1 MGNFAWDEPR
11 YALGVAEMDATH
23 RAFVELV
30 DRLCDADEAS
40 FPALFAELHEHTR
53 AHFFAEDAKMKATR
67 FNAIGEH
74 ISEHQRVLIELR
86 TFNRSVQAGKMRMAR
101 AYVRENLKEW
111 FGLHL
116 ATMDSALAAHLKKL
130 EADKAVSA

>member
-1 MGNFAWDEPR
+1 MGNFVWDPSR
-11 YALGVAEMDATH
+11 HALGVAAMDSTH
-23 RAFVELV
+23 QVFVELV
-30 DRLCDADEAS
+30 DQLCSADDTH
-40 FPALFAELHEHTR
+40 FPKLFAELLDHTR
-53 AHFFAEDAKMKATR
+53 THFFAEDAKMKETR

-86 TFNRSVQAGKMRMAR
+86 SFNRSVQGGKMMMAR

-111 FGLHL
+111 FDLHL

-130 EADKAVSA
+130 ETH

>member
-1 MGNFAWDEPR
+1 MKRIVWDDAR
-11 YALGVAEMDATH
+11 HALGVTEMDATH
-23 RAFVELV
+23 REFADLAG
-30 DRLCDADEAS
+30 RLAVADDAS
-40 FPALFAELHEHTR
+40 FPQLFNELLDHTR

-86 TFNRSVQAGKMRMAR
+86 AFNRSVQAGRMLMAR
-101 AYVRENLKEW
+101 AYVRDNLADW
-111 FGLHL
+111 FDLHL

-130 EADKAVSA
+130 ESPQPAAG